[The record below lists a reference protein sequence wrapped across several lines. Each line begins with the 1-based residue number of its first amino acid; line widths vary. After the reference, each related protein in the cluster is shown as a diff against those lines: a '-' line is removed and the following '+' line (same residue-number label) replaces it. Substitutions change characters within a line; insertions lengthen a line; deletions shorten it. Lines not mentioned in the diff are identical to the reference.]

1 MKLTAEQ
8 ITLAKALA
16 KVAGIIEKR
25 NTIPIL
31 ANILLRAN
39 ADNTATIIGTD
50 LDIEVITT
58 LECTTEQPGETT
70 VNAQLFTDIVKKT
83 PPGKL
88 ISLDLSGDKLAVKS
102 GRSKFNLATLPA
114 YDMPQLG
121 NSEFTHSFDIA
132 GPELARLIGK
142 PAFAMSTEETRYYL
156 NGVYLHV
163 ADDKITAVATD
174 GHRLARC
181 VSDMAAD
188 IPGVIIPRKTVSEA
202 RKVLSSG
209 AVTVSVSDSKIR
221 MDMGDTVITSKV
233 VDGTFPDYTRIIP
246 STQPNS
252 VTIDAKELARAA
264 DRVASLVED
273 RTKVVSVKA
282 DGGALTIA
290 AKGGLGTA
298 EDTIDASI
306 LGDGV
311 TFHINSTYMR
321 ETLSQAEGGDV
332 VIEYNDP
339 MSPVVMKAKED
350 SNFMAIIMP
359 TRG

>member
-1 MKLTAEQ
+1 MKLSTEQ
-8 ITLAKALA
+8 KPLASALT

-25 NTIPIL
+25 NTIPVL
-31 ANILLRAN
+31 ANILLEAK
-39 ADNTATIIGTD
+39 DGKLTITGTD
-50 LDIEVITT
+50 LDIEVITAI
-58 LECTTEQPGETT
+58 ECSVDDEGATT

-83 PPGKL
+83 PSGTL
-88 ISLDLSGDKLAVKS
+88 IKLALNDEKLNVQA
-102 GRSKFNLATLPA
+102 GRSKFQLSTLPA
-114 YDMPQLG
+114 SDMPRLG
-121 NSEFTHSFDIA
+121 DSVFSHSFDIQA
-132 GPELARLIGK
+132 QELARLFGK
-142 PAFAMSTEETRYYL
+142 AAFAMSTEDTRYYL
-156 NGVYLHV
+156 NGVYLHQ
-163 ADDKITAVATD
+163 ADDKLTAVATD
-174 GHRLARC
+174 GHRLARV

-188 IPGVIIPRKTVSEA
+188 IPGVIVPRKTVSEA
-202 RKVLSSG
+202 RKVLSIG
-209 AVTVSVSDSKIR
+209 AVNVSVSETKIR

-246 STQPNS
+246 SAQPNS

-282 DGGALTIA
+282 DGCALTIA

-306 LGDGV
+306 LGDGI

-339 MSPVVMKAKED
+339 MSPVVMKPKED
-350 SNFMAIIMP
+350 ANFMAIIMP